1 MLMTTEY
8 KIGSAIVRMHG
19 KPDQEK
25 IRAATERFLKQVEA
39 SRKRK
44 KRSDAH
50 VLQNG

>member
-1 MLMTTEY
+1 MLMTAEY
-8 KIGSAIVRMHG
+8 IIGKATVRMHG

-44 KRSDAH
+44 NKKE
-50 VLQNG
+50 